1 MNLLLFILL
10 WITIGSIITI
20 IGLYLYGGN
29 VLLHELLKLTL
40 MGALFGPLMI
50 VLCLYYYVTEV
61 LRLPTYN
68 KLMYTII
75 FKDKSC
81 KKRSKDD

>member
-1 MNLLLFILL
+1 MNLLSFTLL
-10 WITIGSIITI
+10 WIIIGSIVTI

-40 MGALFGPLMI
+40 IGALLGPLMI
-50 VLCLYYYVTEV
+50 VFTLYYYVTEV
-61 LRLPTYN
+61 LDSPTYYN
-68 KLMYTII
+68 KLMNTIV

-81 KKRSKDD
+81 KKLSK